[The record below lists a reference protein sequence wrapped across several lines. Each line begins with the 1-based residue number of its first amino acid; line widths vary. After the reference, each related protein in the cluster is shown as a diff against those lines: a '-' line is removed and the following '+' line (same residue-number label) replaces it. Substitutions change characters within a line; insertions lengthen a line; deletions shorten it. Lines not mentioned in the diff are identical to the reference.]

1 MSLKIDVHE
10 ETIKMALVR
19 LEGSLDTNTY
29 LLLERKV
36 DQVLQGDVSVIVFD
50 LQRVDYISSA
60 GVRVILK
67 AQKVLKKRNGKIS
80 LIHLQPQVK
89 KTLDFINALPSLSA
103 LPTEELDFYLDRIQR
118 ETAEKNH

>member
-1 MSLKIDVHE
+1 MALTIDVHE

-19 LEGSLDTNTY
+19 LEGSLDTSTY
-29 LLLERKV
+29 LSLERKV
-36 DQVLQGDVSVIVFD
+36 DQVLQGDLSVMVFD